1 MKKFAWFKHPND
13 LSNDKRL
20 SALIDHEGGRGYGTY
35 LYIIETL
42 HIQPDGKLS
51 FQQLNTMNRK
61 GFGKAYMRKIIQ
73 NYKLFIIKGEEFE
86 STISY
91 NSPAKDSM
99 ETAPNLPDNS
109 QETDEELPENKET
122 LDKNKEMGND
132 DNSQNS
138 NNKEGKPGFTRVRGD
153 KSREEQ
159 RREDENRNNDFVVE
173 KNGDDDGELQAA
185 QNAMPPFRPW
195 RELIDSLAQDSEWKD
210 RVCMTSGFSSL
221 LSRRFKEALEIF
233 KDHVL
238 LHGKEKSIDS
248 PEEARNY
255 FNNYTKEQRT
265 SQALHA
271 ALLALDANQPS
282 ATPPDP
288 HRYEQLVNGRRTYPG
303 CPIPTGRDR
312 FLERGNAFVELTKHR
327 TQAPKTPHLSGVNAT
342 PERLQCH
349 TSARPMPHFV
359 VVQVWHRHP
368 RNVASRA
375 LKCGISKR
383 FLKV

>member
-122 LDKNKEMGND
+122 LDKNKEMEND

-271 ALLALDANQPS
+271 ALLALDVGQPS

-288 HRYEQLVNGRRTYPG
+288 HRYEQLVNGRRTYLG
-303 CPIPTGRDR
+303 CPIPDDAPPPPDAT
-312 FLERGNAFVELTKHR
+312 AFRNEATHSWSSQN
-327 TQAPKTPHLSGVNAT
+327 TAPKP
-342 PERLQCH
+342 PKRH
-349 TSARPMPHFV
+349 T
-359 VVQVWHRHP
+359 
-368 RNVASRA
+368 
-375 LKCGISKR
+375 
-383 FLKV
+383 

>member
-132 DNSQNS
+132 ENSQNS

-288 HRYEQLVNGRRTYPG
+288 HRYEQLVNGRRTYLG
-303 CPIPTGRDR
+303 CPIPDDAPPRPDAT
-312 FLERGNAFVELTKHR
+312 AFWNEATHSWSSQN
-327 TQAPKTPHLSGVNAT
+327 TAPKP
-342 PERLQCH
+342 PKRH
-349 TSARPMPHFV
+349 T
-359 VVQVWHRHP
+359 
-368 RNVASRA
+368 
-375 LKCGISKR
+375 
-383 FLKV
+383 

>member
-122 LDKNKEMGND
+122 LDKNKEMEND

-265 SQALHA
+265 SQAPTATSSSSTAGAPIWA
-271 ALLALDANQPS
+271 APS
-282 ATPPDP
+282 PMMPHPD
-288 HRYEQLVNGRRTYPG
+288 RTRPLSG
-303 CPIPTGRDR
+303 TRQRI
-312 FLERGNAFVELTKHR
+312 RGAH
-327 TQAPKTPHLSGVNAT
+327 KTPHPSPQNAT
-342 PERLQCH
+342 PER
-349 TSARPMPHFV
+349 
-359 VVQVWHRHP
+359 
-368 RNVASRA
+368 
-375 LKCGISKR
+375 SKR
-383 FLKV
+383 HT